1 MFPLIEITT
10 VPIQIQMK
18 IHDSK
23 WEYKNGTAEMEIDRS
38 KGGLDIKS
46 RPIRLNLDSFE
57 ARNSVSP
64 TPFTTVKQYA
74 SEGKQAAYEA
84 TATYAQHGKLLLD
97 AKVGEELVT
106 QFAAE
111 AQAKNI
117 KTNVGLDFIPKAD
130 VEMTTE
136 DGDIKI
142 QYEMDKLNFDWKID
156 KGEFKFTPG
165 DIEISV
171 AQQPDVII
179 KYLGGPIYVPPSA
192 APDYQPIDV
201 KA

>member
-1 MFPLIEITT
+1 M
-10 VPIQIQMK
+10 
-18 IHDSK
+18 
-23 WEYKNGTAEMEIDRS
+23 
-38 KGGLDIKS
+38 
-46 RPIRLNLDSFE
+46 
-57 ARNSVSP
+57 
-64 TPFTTVKQYA
+64 
-74 SEGKQAAYEA
+74 
-84 TATYAQHGKLLLD
+84 
-97 AKVGEELVT
+97 T